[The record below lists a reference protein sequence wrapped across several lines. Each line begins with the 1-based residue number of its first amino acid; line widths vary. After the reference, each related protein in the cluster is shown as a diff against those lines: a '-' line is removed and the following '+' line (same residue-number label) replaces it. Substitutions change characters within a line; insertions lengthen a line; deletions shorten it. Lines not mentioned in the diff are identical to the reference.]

1 MIRADFLLFLGVAT
15 AAHLAIV
22 PALDPSGRAGGG
34 TAGQD
39 RVTLAASAP
48 TALVEHWETRPA
60 PAENAPAMRAPTTGE
75 TPTRPASEAQARP
88 AARPDRPVTT
98 AAAPPPRV
106 PQHVPAP
113 ARTNTAAPALPVP
126 DIDAAPTA
134 TAQAGPP
141 AETAR
146 PAALA
151 QPVRPDSPAPPRLDT
166 TPPPPSDSALAPDRT
181 PRPAARPPAP
191 AQSRPAQPAQA
202 AAEIGSGETAG
213 PAATQVSQGPDRATS
228 RRLMAQ
234 WGSGVHRAIERRKSY
249 PRGTRASGT
258 VRVRLTLTGAGRLT
272 ALGVASSSG
281 DANLDNAA
289 LDAVRAARYPSA
301 PDALGTGPH
310 SFTVP
315 LSYQP

>member
-22 PALDPSGRAGGG
+22 PALDPSGRTGGG

-126 DIDAAPTA
+126 DMSRQHEIPPDTEIPAHLTGHALMQDGFTKPFDRPIMLNV
-134 TAQAGPP
+134 QCFGPWCAG
-141 AETAR
+141 
-146 PAALA
+146 
-151 QPVRPDSPAPPRLDT
+151 
-166 TPPPPSDSALAPDRT
+166 
-181 PRPAARPPAP
+181 
-191 AQSRPAQPAQA
+191 
-202 AAEIGSGETAG
+202 
-213 PAATQVSQGPDRATS
+213 ATS
-228 RRLMAQ
+228 GIA
-234 WGSGVHRAIERRKSY
+234 Y
-249 PRGTRASGT
+249 
-258 VRVRLTLTGAGRLT
+258 
-272 ALGVASSSG
+272 LGFLEQRDEG
-281 DANLDNAA
+281 
-289 LDAVRAARYPSA
+289 
-301 PDALGTGPH
+301 
-310 SFTVP
+310 
-315 LSYQP
+315 